1 MKSLSYLLSLENEKV
16 DNYNKL
22 EKEIKTFTDSYS
34 DICESDMMTCKKAI
48 KKLHCNID
56 KINCISNDIK
66 AIHKDILIQLRN
78 YNLKKFEI
86 DEHNYYIKSTD
97 VINKILNDI

>member
-34 DICESDMMTCKKAI
+34 DICESDMMTCKKP
-48 KKLHCNID
+48 L
-56 KINCISNDIK
+56 KIT
-66 AIHKDILIQLRN
+66 L
-78 YNLKKFEI
+78 
-86 DEHNYYIKSTD
+86 
-97 VINKILNDI
+97 